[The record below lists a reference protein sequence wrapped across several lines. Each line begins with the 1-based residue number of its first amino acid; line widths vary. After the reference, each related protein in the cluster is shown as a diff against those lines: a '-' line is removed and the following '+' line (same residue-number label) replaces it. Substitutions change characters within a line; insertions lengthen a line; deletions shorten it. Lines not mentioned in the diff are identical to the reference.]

1 MNIRITDLLDD
12 YYDDFVTLPPP
23 EQVLSSASGSTK
35 SAPHPPKEKHRMKK
49 LLAVAAALLLAV
61 SGLFAGALR
70 LGYGGAGSGGSAAP
84 GSASPPAVTQWGSP
98 IESSAQEDIPSEI
111 QPDDT
116 DAAIVPHAQ
125 LSDSNSQI
133 LTTPTN
139 GFLIRV
145 PDEFLENYRITTNNS
160 FTLSVCPD
168 APMEQLVFLAADPS
182 GTYDGFL
189 WAITQT
195 SLPDYQQAQS
205 TSSAAQKAIYM
216 QNARA
221 LGQKDDI
228 VYSLIYLGYD
238 YTLLQFDPSDLI
250 STQAYIDRMEY
261 AAVMLESFIS
271 LNDLSPIDDATGDWK
286 TDLIQQVITP
296 LQELSAQLAYQ
307 YQEAYTGDSPLTAQ
321 LGLTMEFGGSSLTVG
336 SLVYHTATGEYDWIL
351 DSPALTDALPLGISD
366 SQELLSASNETF
378 SSLFMDLDQAFYTA
392 YYHDAWLCFP
402 NGTRSALGFGGHVSY
417 SSETGQFTVRLSS
430 MDDTGAVPTS
440 VQILGETYPLTPAA
454 E

>member
-133 LTTPTN
+133 LTSPTN

-168 APMEQLVFLAADPS
+168 APVEQLVCLAAVPS
-182 GTYDGFL
+182 
-189 WAITQT
+189 
-195 SLPDYQQAQS
+195 
-205 TSSAAQKAIYM
+205 
-216 QNARA
+216 
-221 LGQKDDI
+221 
-228 VYSLIYLGYD
+228 
-238 YTLLQFDPSDLI
+238 
-250 STQAYIDRMEY
+250 
-261 AAVMLESFIS
+261 
-271 LNDLSPIDDATGDWK
+271 
-286 TDLIQQVITP
+286 
-296 LQELSAQLAYQ
+296 
-307 YQEAYTGDSPLTAQ
+307 
-321 LGLTMEFGGSSLTVG
+321 
-336 SLVYHTATGEYDWIL
+336 
-351 DSPALTDALPLGISD
+351 
-366 SQELLSASNETF
+366 
-378 SSLFMDLDQAFYTA
+378 
-392 YYHDAWLCFP
+392 
-402 NGTRSALGFGGHVSY
+402 
-417 SSETGQFTVRLSS
+417 
-430 MDDTGAVPTS
+430 
-440 VQILGETYPLTPAA
+440 
-454 E
+454 

>member
-12 YYDDFVTLPPP
+12 YYDDSVTLFPP
-23 EQVLSSASGSTK
+23 EQVLSASPGSK
-35 SAPHPPKEKHRMKK
+35 AAAPHPPRQKHRMKRP
-49 LLAVAAALLLAV
+49 LAVAAALLLAV
-61 SGLFAGALR
+61 SGLFVGVLR
-70 LGYGGAGSGGSAAP
+70 LGYGGTVPGGSAAP
-84 GSASPPAVTQWGSP
+84 GSASPPAVTHWGSP
-98 IESSAQEDIPSEI
+98 IEPSAQEESPSEI
-111 QPDDT
+111 QPDAMDST
-116 DAAIVPHAQ
+116 LVTHEQ

-133 LTTPTN
+133 LTSPAN

-145 PDEFLENYRITTNNS
+145 PEEFLENYRITTNSS
-160 FTLSVCPD
+160 FTLSACPD
-168 APMEQLVFLAADPS
+168 APIEQLVFLAAEPS

-205 TSSAAQKAIYM
+205 SSPASLKAIYM
-216 QNARA
+216 QNTRA
-221 LGQKDDI
+221 LGQKDGI
-228 VYSLIYLGYD
+228 VYSLVYLSYD
-238 YTLLQFDPSDLI
+238 YTRLQFDPSDLI
-250 STQAYIDRMEY
+250 SVRTYLDRMEY
-261 AAVMLESFIS
+261 AAVMLESFID
-271 LNDLSPIDDATGDWK
+271 LNDLSPIDDAAGDWK
-286 TDLIQQVITP
+286 TDLIQQLIMP
-296 LQELSAQLAYQ
+296 LQDLSAQLADQ
-307 YQEAYTGDSPLTAQ
+307 YQEAYSGDSPLTAT

-351 DSPALTDALPLGISD
+351 DSHALTDALPEGTDD

-402 NGTRSALGFGGHVSY
+402 DGTRSALGFGGHVSY

-454 E
+454 N